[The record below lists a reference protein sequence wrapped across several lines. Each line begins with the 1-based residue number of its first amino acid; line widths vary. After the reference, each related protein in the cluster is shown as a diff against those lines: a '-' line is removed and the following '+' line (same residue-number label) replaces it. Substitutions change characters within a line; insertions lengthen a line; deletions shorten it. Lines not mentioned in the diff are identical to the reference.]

1 MALYAITIACIR
13 QPVQSIERTSALDR
27 SDSFGPALNTSNQ
40 GNNYFKFISKVTE
53 VIYEQ
58 QAQTFQQHIQGKT

>member
-1 MALYAITIACIR
+1 MALYVVTIACIR
-13 QPVQSIERTSALDR
+13 QPVQSIERTRALDR
-27 SDSFGPALNTSNQ
+27 SFGSALNTINQ
-40 GNNYFKFISKVTE
+40 RNNYFKFISKVTE

>member
-1 MALYAITIACIR
+1 MQR
-13 QPVQSIERTSALDR
+13 KRALDR

-40 GNNYFKFISKVTE
+40 TNNYFRFIPKVTE